1 MNNYGEL
8 DLKKIKPAPWRA
20 TYVLKP
26 DLRLLTE
33 SMISYGWIQPITV
46 RSSDNMIIDGN
57 YRWQLVCDNKK
68 VRQSCGT
75 TVPVVFVEVDDAD
88 AMLMHI
94 RLNLG
99 RGRTLGE
106 RMSKC
111 IRQIV
116 RSGKYTEGE
125 VRSMLKLQREE
136 MDLMMDG
143 SLLKKRNISDYNY
156 SPAWVPVEVADGKK
170 APSSISI
177 ERPPNADR

>member
-1 MNNYGEL
+1 MSNYTEV
-8 DLKKIKPAPWRA
+8 DLKKIQPAPWRA

-33 SMISYGWIQPITV
+33 SMIDYGWIQPIVV
-46 RSSDNMIIDGN
+46 RKRDMMIIDGN
-57 YRWQLVCDNKK
+57 YRWQLVCENKK
-68 VRQSCGT
+68 VRQSCGAK
-75 TVPVVFVEVDDAD
+75 VPVIIVDVDDAD

-111 IRQIV
+111 IKQIV

-143 SLLKKRNISDYNY
+143 SLLKKRNIADYTY
-156 SPAWVPVEVADGKK
+156 SPAWVPVEVPDAKK
-170 APSSISI
+170 ASPSISI